1 MVQTKTMA
9 EGSVRGI
16 AAVVVAGAWNGAYI
30 SGSRFHACGADS
42 ALYGPPHAHCNYGWR
57 NIFYPGRPS
66 SLRIEEKQG
75 SVGCRLFCGGAAAGG
90 AGALPAY
97 SGSGIP
103 DAFYADVWMDE
114 RFCRHTDVSV

>member
-9 EGSVRGI
+9 EGAVRGI

-75 SVGCRLFCGGAAAGG
+75 SAAAAFCGGAAVEGLAPF
-90 AGALPAY
+90 LLFTRERN
-97 SGSGIP
+97 SGC
-103 DAFYADVWMDE
+103 FYADVWMDE